1 MPEIR
6 SSEQIKT
13 ELQQAK
19 ETHAKKVEERDV
31 LEKQLETLDT
41 EIADLL
47 HVTSWGKERKGKIA
61 KLEQELH
68 LAQVKEYK
76 EQLPK
81 PVLTLKGDKW
91 DNSDYRVEKVTA
103 KRIYITPVIFTA
115 DSRNNFYVSRDG
127 SDSWAQEWGL
137 DIEATIKRWEQFQIN
152 NSPSRKP

>member
-19 ETHAKKVEERDV
+19 ETHAKKVKETDV
-31 LEKQLETLDT
+31 LEKQLEVLET
-41 EIADLL
+41 EIAGLL
-47 HVTSWGKERKGKIA
+47 QVMGRERFGKIA
-61 KLEQELH
+61 QLEQELH

-81 PVLTLKGDKW
+81 PVLTLVGNKW
-91 DNSDYRVEKVTA
+91 DESDYRVEKVTA
-103 KRIYITPVIFTA
+103 KRIYLTA
-115 DSRNNFYVSRDG
+115 VGKNDFYVSRDG
-127 SDSWAQEWGL
+127 SDSWAQKWGL
-137 DIEATIKRWEQFQIN
+137 DIEATIKRWEQSQIN